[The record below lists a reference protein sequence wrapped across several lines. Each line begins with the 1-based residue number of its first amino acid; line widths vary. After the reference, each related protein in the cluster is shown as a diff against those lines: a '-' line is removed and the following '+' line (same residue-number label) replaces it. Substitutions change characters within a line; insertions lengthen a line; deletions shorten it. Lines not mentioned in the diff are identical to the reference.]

1 MGCNTSSFY
10 HVGSRNTTPRW
21 RRTAS
26 QTRDKAKSQPDLEGC
41 MRAKPE
47 YRNRDETE
55 VVVLD
60 ALADRHQ
67 EGMTV
72 FEIRSRAD
80 VTIDQIEDALSAL
93 KADDLIVVE
102 KDDERTLILPDE
114 DVVGPETND
123 ADVSL
128 LDRIRRILPF

>member
-1 MGCNTSSFY
+1 
-10 HVGSRNTTPRW
+10 
-21 RRTAS
+21 
-26 QTRDKAKSQPDLEGC
+26 

-80 VTIDQIEDALSAL
+80 VTIDQIEDALAAL
-93 KADDLIVVE
+93 KDDDLIVVE
-102 KDDERTLILPDE
+102 ENDERTVILPEE
-114 DVVGPETND
+114 DVVGPVKNDEET
-123 ADVSL
+123 SL
-128 LDRIRRILPF
+128 LEAIRRRLPPAGIGRTFLFRPSKGRRRHTLGAVPVSRIVTSVRLL

>member
-1 MGCNTSSFY
+1 
-10 HVGSRNTTPRW
+10 
-21 RRTAS
+21 
-26 QTRDKAKSQPDLEGC
+26 

-55 VVVLD
+55 VAVLD

-80 VTIDQIEDALSAL
+80 VTIDEIEDALAAL
-93 KADDLIVVE
+93 KDDDLIVVE
-102 KDDERTLILPDE
+102 ENDERTVILPEE
-114 DVVGPETND
+114 DVVGPVKNDEET
-123 ADVSL
+123 SL
-128 LDRIRRILPF
+128 LEAIRRRLPL

>member
-1 MGCNTSSFY
+1 
-10 HVGSRNTTPRW
+10 
-21 RRTAS
+21 
-26 QTRDKAKSQPDLEGC
+26 

-80 VTIDQIEDALSAL
+80 VTIDQIEDALAAL
-93 KADDLIVVE
+93 KADGLIVVE
-102 KDDERTLILPDE
+102 KEDERTLILPDE
-114 DVVGPETND
+114 DVVGPETSED
-123 ADVSL
+123 EASL
-128 LDRIRRILPF
+128 LQKIRRLLPL

>member
-1 MGCNTSSFY
+1 
-10 HVGSRNTTPRW
+10 
-21 RRTAS
+21 
-26 QTRDKAKSQPDLEGC
+26 

-80 VTIDQIEDALSAL
+80 VTIDEIEEALAAL

-102 KDDERTLILPDE
+102 KEEERMLILPDE
-114 DVVGPETND
+114 DVVGPETTD
-123 ADVSL
+123 EEASL
-128 LDRIRRILPF
+128 LQTLRGLLPF

>member
-1 MGCNTSSFY
+1 
-10 HVGSRNTTPRW
+10 
-21 RRTAS
+21 
-26 QTRDKAKSQPDLEGC
+26 

-80 VTIDQIEDALSAL
+80 VTIDQIEDALAAL

-102 KDDERTLILPDE
+102 KEDERMLILPDE
-114 DVVGPETND
+114 DVIGPETTGEE
-123 ADVSL
+123 ASL
-128 LDRIRRILPF
+128 LQKIRGLLPF